1 MRNRHLPSV
10 IVLAVLAA
18 ATRLHA
24 QSEAA
29 LREYFEGKTVTL
41 KLAMPGTEDGV
52 DVYPTDDPP
61 LNYPKYA
68 GRLKEHGT
76 AIRPG
81 ETVMVTKIKVK
92 SDLIEFQLGGGGYGT
107 FGDETSSN
115 VSVPPAPKTKR
126 EKNLEVEIKRAT
138 DPIKKRDMKEEL
150 DDLKAD
156 RERED
161 ARNRAEVA
169 DAQEQKKQNIR
180 QRRLEGGSR
189 FNLRYKGR
197 VPASA
202 LAPESVRAALAEY
215 VTFEQTQEEASPL
228 QPGPEVAPPAPV
240 GGLPRKGMLTADVD
254 RQLGTPEKTSDRK
267 EGRLTVNSRIYST
280 AGGRVSAEF
289 VEGVLIRFTVTSN

>member
-1 MRNRHLPSV
+1 MRYRRLLSATS
-10 IVLAVLAA
+10 LMVLAA
-18 ATRLHA
+18 TGLQA
-24 QSEAA
+24 QSEVE
-29 LREYFEGKTVTL
+29 LREYFEGKSVTM

-52 DVYPTDDPP
+52 DIYPTVNPP

-81 ETVMVTKIKVK
+81 ESVMVTKIKVK

-115 VSVPPAPKTKR
+115 VSTSPTPKTKR
-126 EKNLEVEIKRAT
+126 EKNLEAEIKRET

-169 DAQEQKKQNIR
+169 DAQEAKKQNIR

-189 FNLRYKGR
+189 FNLRYRGG

-202 LAPESVRAALAEY
+202 LTPESVKAALAEY
-215 VTFEQTQEEASPL
+215 VTFDQMMAGPSPL
-228 QPGPEVAPPAPV
+228 QPGPEAAPPEPK
-240 GGLPRKGMLTADVD
+240 GGLPRKGMLATEVD
-254 RQLGTPEKTSDRK
+254 RRLGTPEKTTDRK
-267 EGRLTVNSRIYST
+267 EGRLTVNTRVYTT
-280 AGGRVSAEF
+280 ADGRVSAEF

>member
-1 MRNRHLPSV
+1 
-10 IVLAVLAA
+10 
-18 ATRLHA
+18 
-24 QSEAA
+24 
-29 LREYFEGKTVTL
+29 
-41 KLAMPGTEDGV
+41 MPGTEDGV
-52 DVYPTDDPP
+52 DIYPAVNPP

-76 AIRPG
+76 AIHPG
-81 ETVMVTKIKVK
+81 ESVMVTKIKVK

-115 VSVPPAPKTKR
+115 VGTSPTPKTKR
-126 EKNLEVEIKRAT
+126 EKNLEAEIKRET

-169 DAQEQKKQNIR
+169 DAQEAKKQNIR

-189 FNLRYKGR
+189 FNLRYKGG

-202 LAPESVRAALAEY
+202 LTPESVKAALAEY
-215 VTFEQTQEEASPL
+215 VTFDERLADVSPL
-228 QPGPEVAPPAPV
+228 RPGPEAAPPTPK
-240 GGLPRKGMLTADVD
+240 GGLPRKGMLASEVD

-267 EGRLTVNSRIYST
+267 EGRLTVTTRIYTT
-280 AGGRVSAEF
+280 AEGRVSAEF

>member
-1 MRNRHLPSV
+1 M
-10 IVLAVLAA
+10 
-18 ATRLHA
+18 
-24 QSEAA
+24 
-29 LREYFEGKTVTL
+29 

-52 DVYPTDDPP
+52 DIFPAVNPP

-68 GRLKEHGT
+68 SRIKEHGT
-76 AIRPG
+76 SIHAG
-81 ETVMVTKIKVK
+81 ESVIVTKIKVK

-107 FGDETSSN
+107 FGDETSSS

-126 EKNLEVEIKRAT
+126 EKNLEAEIKRET

-169 DAQEQKKQNIR
+169 DAQEAKKQNIR

-189 FNLRYKGR
+189 FNLRYKGG

-202 LAPESVRAALAEY
+202 LTPQSVKAALAEY
-215 VTFEQTQEEASPL
+215 VTFDQTLAEGSPL
-228 QPGPEVAPPAPV
+228 QPGPEPALPALK
-240 GGLPRKGMLTADVD
+240 GGLPRRGMLASEVD

-267 EGRLTVNSRIYST
+267 EGRLTVNTRVYST
-280 AGGRVSAEF
+280 ADGRVSAEF

>member
-1 MRNRHLPSV
+1 MHCRRFLPV
-10 IVLAVLAA
+10 TAVALVAV
-18 ATRLHA
+18 TGLHA
-24 QSEAA
+24 QSEAV
-29 LREYFEGKTVTL
+29 LREYFEGKSVTM

-52 DVYPTDDPP
+52 DIYPSVDPP

-76 AIRPG
+76 AIHPG
-81 ETVMVTKIKVK
+81 ESVMVTKVKVK

-115 VSVPPAPKTKR
+115 VSTSPTPKTKR
-126 EKNLEVEIKRAT
+126 EKNLEAEIKRET

-169 DAQEQKKQNIR
+169 DAQEAKKQNIR

-189 FNLRYKGR
+189 FNLRYRGG

-202 LAPESVRAALAEY
+202 LTPESVKTALAEY
-215 VTFEQTQEEASPL
+215 VTFEPEPANPL
-228 QPGPEVAPPAPV
+228 QPGPEMAPPSPK
-240 GGLPRKGMLTADVD
+240 GGLPRKGMLASDVD
-254 RQLGTPEKTSDRK
+254 RQLGNPEKTSDRK
-267 EGRLTVNSRIYST
+267 EGRLTVNTRVYTT
-280 AGGRVSAEF
+280 ADGRVTAEF